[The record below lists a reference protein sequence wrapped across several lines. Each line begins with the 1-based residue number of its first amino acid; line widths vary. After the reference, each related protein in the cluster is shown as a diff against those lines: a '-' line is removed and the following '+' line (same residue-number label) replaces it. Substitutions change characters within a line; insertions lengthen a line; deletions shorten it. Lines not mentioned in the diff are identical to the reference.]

1 MKKLIGLAFVILAV
15 CLVFAACGCE
25 HEYEQKITTKASC
38 ASVGIKT
45 FTCTK
50 CEDSY
55 TEEIPMREHSFTTST
70 VTKKATCIAEGEKIE
85 KCSVCGKT
93 EIVSTP
99 KTSNHEYREEIVWQA
114 TCAQTGTKRCTC
126 QYCGDTKTEAV
137 PKISTHSYT
146 SKVIVKATYS
156 SSGKR
161 EYTCTGCGN
170 KYTET
175 IERLYPTEIVSL
187 GKDGS
192 AYVNQALQY
201 MSSALKSSS
210 DTRGR
215 DATANMLIQTGYAIN
230 AYKEAIALCG
240 NEPELAAIKAKMEQ
254 IVAELEYV
262 KKYTSV
268 STSNYITIVLN
279 IYNRGVYQDVTA
291 YEGQLITLIEKL
303 VY

>member
-1 MKKLIGLAFVILAV
+1 M
-15 CLVFAACGCE
+15 
-25 HEYEQKITTKASC
+25 
-38 ASVGIKT
+38 
-45 FTCTK
+45 
-50 CEDSY
+50 
-55 TEEIPMREHSFTTST
+55 
-70 VTKKATCIAEGEKIE
+70 
-85 KCSVCGKT
+85 
-93 EIVSTP
+93 
-99 KTSNHEYREEIVWQA
+99 
-114 TCAQTGTKRCTC
+114 
-126 QYCGDTKTEAV
+126 V
-137 PKISTHSYT
+137 PKISTHTYT

-161 EYTCTGCGN
+161 EYTCSGCGN

-192 AYVNQALQY
+192 TYVNQALQY
-201 MSSALKSSS
+201 MKSALNYYNSYS

-215 DATANMLIQTGYAIN
+215 DATANMLLQTGYAIN

-240 NEPELAAIKAKMEQ
+240 NEPELAAVKAKMEQ

-262 KKYTSV
+262 KQYSSV

-279 IYNRGVYQDVTA
+279 IYNRGVYQNVTA